1 MTNSQW
7 RLQHL
12 GVTVKELNTVLSKLL
27 HLMWKSWIQFYLSF
41 ASNNVPYNP
50 VCLTCEK
57 TANLQFLIL
66 RLTALKIRYNFLI
79 TSLYGVRESI
89 AIGEVTIQQVI
100 IAELEINV
108 KLQILPGPTKSD
120 IISKLPIVV
129 SHSSDVC
136 MWLHC
141 NLFCRETSFLY
152 LTH

>member
-1 MTNSQW
+1 MCLII
-7 RLQHL
+7 RCALR
-12 GVTVKELNTVLSKLL
+12 VK
-27 HLMWKSWIQFYLSF
+27 
-41 ASNNVPYNP
+41 
-50 VCLTCEK
+50 K

-66 RLTALKIRYNFLI
+66 RLMALKIRYNFLI

-136 MWLHC
+136 M
-141 NLFCRETSFLY
+141 
-152 LTH
+152 